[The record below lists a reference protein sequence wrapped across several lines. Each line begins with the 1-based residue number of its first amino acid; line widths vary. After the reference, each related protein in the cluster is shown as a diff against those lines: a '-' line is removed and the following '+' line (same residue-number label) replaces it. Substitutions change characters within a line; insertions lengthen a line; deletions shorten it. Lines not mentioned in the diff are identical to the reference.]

1 MVWEYALYNFS
12 CFIFVNMCFKGQ
24 NNVQLGGW
32 FMWDREACFLLLL
45 DGLFSKSQLNQN
57 DDSAFQVNYVFLIF
71 LPA

>member
-1 MVWEYALYNFS
+1 
-12 CFIFVNMCFKGQ
+12 MCFKGQ